1 MTRATS
7 LTAFRNASVPVEAGH
22 GPRPHWIDLSRNFSP
37 ELSLSIH
44 TDLAAVEGEWR
55 SFEQAAECTPFQSF
69 DWLAAWHR
77 HIGARDGIV
86 PVIAVGRFADG
97 KTAFILPLAIA
108 PQRSARRLCWL
119 GQELCDYNAPLL
131 ARDFSQ
137 RVTPDRF
144 LAVWQDL
151 RRQMQADPR
160 LRHDWIE
167 FEKMPQTVGVQINPF
182 ALLGVTPNANSAHI
196 TQLSGD
202 WETFYRAKRSSATR
216 RRDRTKR
223 KHMSGYG
230 EIRFVTAADPND
242 VRHTLNILMD
252 QKSRLFARRG
262 IADMF
267 ARPGCREF
275 FLDFASNPATR
286 HLAHVSRVEIGNTA
300 AAANFAIVFGD
311 CYYHVLSS
319 YCDGQLTRYG
329 PGALHLRDLLAYAIK
344 LGMRRFDFTIGDE
357 RYKTEW
363 CDLRLKLYDYSSAA
377 TWRGWPVSASSNVR
391 RRLKRFIK
399 QTPVVWQL
407 ASRLRSALGARLHP
421 QAE

>member
-1 MTRATS
+1 
-7 LTAFRNASVPVEAGH
+7 LPVKADH
-22 GPRPHWIDLSRNFSP
+22 GMPPRWIDLSRDFSP
-37 ELSLSIH
+37 ELSLAIH

-55 SFEQAAECTPFQSF
+55 SFEQSAECTPFQSF
-69 DWLAAWHR
+69 EWLAAWYR

-108 PQRSARRLCWL
+108 PQRTARRLCWL

-137 RVTPDRF
+137 RITSDRF
-144 LAVWQDL
+144 LAVWREL
-151 RRQMQADPR
+151 RRQMQADPQ
-160 LRHDWIE
+160 LCHDWIE

-182 ALLGVTPNANSAHI
+182 TLLGVTANANSAHI
-196 TQLSGD
+196 THLSSD
-202 WETFYRAKRSSATR
+202 WDSFYRAKRSSATR

-223 KHMSGYG
+223 KHLSEHG
-230 EIRFVTAADPND
+230 EIRFVTATDPDD
-242 VRHTLNILMD
+242 VRRTLNILMD
-252 QKSRLFARRG
+252 QKSRLFARKG
-262 IADMF
+262 IPDMF
-267 ARPGCREF
+267 ARSGCREF

-286 HLAHVSRVEIGNTA
+286 HLAHVSRVEIGDTA
-300 AAANFAIVFGD
+300 AASNFAIVFGD
-311 CYYHVLSS
+311 CYYHILAS

-344 LGMRRFDFTIGDE
+344 LGKRRFDFTIGDE

-363 CDLRLKLYDYSSAA
+363 CDLRLKLYDYSAAA
-377 TWRGWPVSASSNVR
+377 TWRGWPASASSKVR

-399 QTPVVWQL
+399 QTPAAWEL
-407 ASRLRSALGARLHP
+407 ASRLRSALGARPLP